1 MTVAVS
7 NSTNSRNTP
16 SVPKPDITER
26 KPETG
31 TLSNL
36 ESKVSSTL
44 SNLEPE
50 ALKDFSDPKQISAPS
65 NFLATNSL
73 VAKFGFIII
82 IVIAF
87 VLLLRLGTQFLAW
100 IFSYSTDPIL
110 VDKKTDGDQYMVI
123 KQDPNLSHAIPILRS
138 KNKEDGI
145 EFTWSIWIWIKNP
158 PLFSNPSSM
167 PNQYKHIFNKGNDA
181 VDNSGLAHPNNAP
194 GLYIGK
200 KFRQLVVVMNTF
212 DDLKEEIFIDDI
224 PIEKWINVIIR
235 CTQQELDVYINGT
248 LTKSHLLN
256 SVPKQNYDN
265 VYIALNGGFPG
276 YISTFQ
282 YFAKAIGTNKIQ
294 SIVERGPNT
303 KSDKKSESKPY
314 YLSLRWFFP
323 NSE

>member
-1 MTVAVS
+1 MSESVS
-7 NSTNSRNTP
+7 KPTP
-16 SVPKPDITER
+16 PRITSSPAKPVITEK
-26 KPETG
+26 KPEAG
-31 TLSNL
+31 TLANL

-50 ALKDFSDPKQISAPS
+50 ALKDFSDPKQISAPL
-65 NFLATNSL
+65 NFLETNSL
-73 VAKFGFIII
+73 VAKFGFLL
-82 IVIAF
+82 IVIIAF
-87 VLLLRLGTQFLAW
+87 VLLLRLGTHFLAW
-100 IFSYSTDPIL
+100 LFSYSTDPIL
-110 VDKKTDGDQYMVI
+110 VDKKIDGDQYMVI
-123 KQDPNLSHAIPILRS
+123 KQNPNSSHAIPILRS

-158 PLFSNPSSM
+158 PLLSNPSSM

-181 VDNSGLAHPNNAP
+181 IDKNGLVHPNNAP

-200 KFRQLVVVMNTF
+200 KFRQLVIVMNTF
-212 DDLKEEIFIDDI
+212 DDIKEEIFIDDI

-235 CTQQELDVYINGT
+235 CTQQELDIYINGT
-248 LTKSHLLN
+248 LTKSHILN
-256 SVPKQNYDN
+256 SVPKQNYDD

-282 YFAKAIGTNKIQ
+282 YFARALGTNKIQ

-323 NSE
+323 N